1 MKGQE
6 SARVVVGP
14 KYGFGKEGNPALGIP
29 GDAEL
34 LFEIRLNSF
43 SKVCNVCVREGRGVS
58 RRKRKHQVEVIGC
71 MVVFPVNI
79 HNRM

>member
-1 MKGQE
+1 MC
-6 SARVVVGP
+6 
-14 KYGFGKEGNPALGIP
+14 EGG
-29 GDAEL
+29 
-34 LFEIRLNSF
+34 
-43 SKVCNVCVREGRGVS
+43 REGGRVS